1 LRVFADF
8 NNADEQGHLRLNP
21 IGTIDDLVNPNIEL
35 QDGKIMTFYSEDLEV
50 DGIIKH
56 SQEENILV
64 AIINSDN
71 IRQAEEIKVSK
82 RKFLDFLETLT
93 HTFVVLHNLLK
104 FVHTSKPDDKRLIQ
118 NDLENLL
125 DAMKDDIKYIFFRLP
140 LLMTKT
146 LAIMNFISN
155 L

>member
-1 LRVFADF
+1 
-8 NNADEQGHLRLNP
+8 
-21 IGTIDDLVNPNIEL
+21 
-35 QDGKIMTFYSEDLEV
+35 MTFYSEDLEV

-118 NDLENLL
+118 NDLEDLL